1 MVARSYLLD
10 TNTLSALIVDPAGVV
25 ASRIAGVGEES
36 VCTSIIV
43 ACELRFGAAKRRSRR
58 LSSRIE
64 ELLARLE
71 VLPLAAGVDRR
82 YAELRVRLESRGTP
96 IGPNDMLIA
105 AHALETRCTLVT
117 DNIREFKRVAHL
129 EVENWLG

>member
-1 MVARSYLLD
+1 MRGSGYLLD
-10 TNTLSALIVDPAGVV
+10 TNILSDLVVHPAG
-25 ASRIAGVGEES
+25 AAAAHIARVGEES

-43 ACELRFGAAKRRSRR
+43 ACELRFGAAKKRSRR

-71 VLPLAAGVDRR
+71 VLPLAPEADRR
-82 YAELRVRLESRGTP
+82 YAELRAHLERRGTP

-105 AHALETRCTLVT
+105 AHALASRCTLVS
-117 DNIREFKRVAHL
+117 DNVGEFRRIANL
-129 EVENWLG
+129 TVENWLN